1 MKTIFKYFQLVFLFA
16 WMAEGYADDIIPTY
30 PSQASCTV
38 SETEKQA
45 LLDFYTATDG
55 ANWKNTRANN
65 KAWKSDIPICDW
77 HGVTVANGHVTRINL
92 PNNNL
97 NGEVPSSISNLT
109 KLSYL
114 ALNTNRVSKLP
125 ETIGNLSE
133 LRTLALVRNNLTTL
147 PNGIVNL
154 PRIESLIFSTN
165 GLSSLPAG
173 INKLTT
179 LKGLNLTQNKF
190 SGNIPEEIFELVNL
204 QTLTMRQNKL
214 SGVISPKIGA
224 LKRLNHIDI
233 GFNNFTGAIPKEI
246 QNLTLLT
253 TLKMDNNALVA
264 IPDEIQALKAMITL
278 ELSKNQIKAIPN
290 GITRLPR
297 LKLLYLSNN
306 KIQGS
311 IPKDFVNNT
320 ALVGIYLSF
329 NELSGTIPL
338 ELGNMPSLKTLTV
351 DNNQLTGTVPESLAA
366 KLSGFN
372 FHENKLE
379 GSIPYFTKSDLRSFS
394 FYGNKFVFSDF
405 ENNHVSYKNR
415 ARNNYRYA
423 PQAKV
428 DQPAS
433 KTIDAGQ
440 TITLSSTALT
450 SPNNSYQ
457 WYKTVGGT
465 TTAITGAT
473 NKELTIT
480 NASAADAGVYHFVA
494 TNSVVTDL
502 TLERHPITV
511 SIAGDTC
518 GVSEAEKQAL
528 LDFYAATGGAN
539 WKNTV
544 ENNKPWDPATPVCD
558 WYGVTVVNGKVYKVV
573 LGNNNLVGTISNSIT
588 NLTGLDALELFGNS
602 LSGAIPGNINLL
614 SNLKTLR
621 LEQNQISGTIPA
633 QIGSLSNMRYLHL
646 GFNRLTGTIPPAL
659 GQLSKVQLFS
669 AASNKLTGSIPPQ
682 LKGMTSIR
690 DLNFSNNQMTG
701 AIPVEM
707 AEMSTLRYLS
717 LAWNDFTGTI
727 PTQLG
732 QLGQLGFLS
741 LERNR
746 FTGSIPKELANATSL
761 YFLNLSRNQFT
772 GTIPK
777 ELGNLSALKQFSVS
791 YNRLTGNIPNEIR
804 NLAELER
811 LFLSNNEF
819 EGSVPDFSGLSKLYF
834 LTIKENHLVFKDF
847 ENEHP
852 SYTAL
857 QSYAY
862 APQAKVDQPET
873 RSINAGQSI
882 TLTSTA
888 LTSPNN
894 SYQWYKTVGGTTTA
908 ITGATNKNLV
918 ISNAS
923 TADAGVYHFLATNS
937 IVTDLTLE
945 RHPITLTVIE
955 DTCGVSEV
963 EKQALLDFYT
973 ATGGPNWKNT
983 VENNKPWDPAIPVCD
998 WYGVIVNNGT
1008 VTGLNLGR
1016 NNLSGNLVLAPLA
1029 SLPELSHLSLG
1040 INNLSGEIPMSV
1052 ENLFKL
1058 SYINL
1063 ESNKLTG
1070 SIPEVLADLKKLSF
1084 ISFAKN
1090 QLTGEILPELSALPN
1105 LKNLYLNNNQLT
1117 GGIPNDLGIIT
1128 NLEYLDISFNKLS
1141 GSIPSSLGQLTKL
1154 KWLAVNNNQ
1163 LEGVL
1168 PATLGQL
1175 VNLNRLYASNN
1186 QLSGE
1191 LPVALGTLTALNI
1204 LDLANNKL
1212 SGSIPGSLG
1221 NLTNLTNVY
1230 LNKNELSGN
1239 LPEELTRL
1247 TRLKQ
1252 LFLHDNKLSGKI
1264 PAGFTNISFVKLFF
1278 NTNQFVFS
1286 DFESEYTTYKQR
1298 IQFFEYAPQAKVDQ
1312 PENHTIQLG
1321 GEIILTT
1328 TALTSPNNSYQWY
1341 KTVGGTTTAIT
1352 GATDKE
1358 LTISNADMTDA
1369 GVYHFLA
1376 TNSIVDGLTLERHP
1390 ITLIVKEPQDCSALT
1405 CEEVIVDALN
1415 FVKNNNGITNTQVP
1429 FVLTDVPSFFDT
1441 CIDEFF
1447 KIGQEDTL
1455 VWENINGLN
1464 YSFVLRLNDAII
1476 FKVDSSSPAM
1486 YSESIVSF
1494 SAINVANTY
1503 EEIVF
1508 INTDGVET
1516 IMRTK
1521 GFEINCNPCTD
1532 CPVGFDL
1539 CLGGNTEEYPIV
1551 YNLIPHGDH
1560 INWYLTETGGTPL
1573 EDNTPIS
1580 TEAENPGGVIYWW
1593 DDTTD
1598 GSDTRTPQVVTVST
1612 NLPEVEEFQIFSAGM
1627 QATIGDLQATG
1638 NNIEWYLH
1646 PAEGNPLPA
1655 DTPLE
1660 HLQSYFAQGPDA
1672 TCRAAVVVM
1681 LQTDT
1686 PQGDGYQTLCKGATL
1701 ADIVLQVAA
1710 GSSIK
1715 WYNQRTG
1722 GQLLPATTA
1731 LVHGV
1736 TYYATQL
1743 DQYGGESEERKEV
1756 TVNIIEVFPP
1766 YVPSTEQVFY
1776 ANQSHTI
1783 ANLLAIGNGIR
1794 WYDQEEGGIAYAPT
1808 ETLVDG
1814 QYYYAAQQS
1823 EAGCTGDRQAV
1834 LVRILAEEAPTLFG
1848 CEKFKPRI
1856 GDRYVVNAWVREQG
1870 VTPVN
1875 PDIRAFNDSEISQLF
1890 VELLNHL
1897 KDKVLSADSDI
1908 YHIPA
1913 IYIPHSETANLNFD
1927 PIVSYIKDTEI
1938 DERKLTVY
1946 NFSLEKDT
1954 YGRTIGFSFF
1964 LNKNQTAKI
1973 MYQSPKVRKRG
1984 TLGGVSILD
1993 YRYPIR
1999 DNADNIRI
2007 DFTDVKVVNDQ
2018 LQLIS
2023 DFEMNNAGSYSTS
2036 LTNHT
2041 DVVSGVSPV
2050 EETVTFY
2057 EYEEIP
2063 GYQPITYMN
2072 ALVEIQYKD
2081 ANETVME
2088 ADKLVFIPKGPV
2100 IDGWQQVSGTF
2111 VIPVAAHQMTMSLKN
2126 IASDINVYFDDIRFH
2141 PYDSSMKTFV
2151 YDPITQRLMSEL
2163 DENNFATFYEYDAE
2177 GGLIRVKKETAK
2189 GIFTIQESRSGN
2201 VKATD

>member
-16 WMAEGYADDIIPTY
+16 WMTEGYADDIIPTY

-77 HGVTVANGHVTRINL
+77 HGVTVTNGHVTRINL

-154 PRIESLIFSTN
+154 PRIESLVFSTN

-428 DQPAS
+428 DQPVS

-440 TITLSSTALT
+440 TITLS
-450 SPNNSYQ
+450 
-457 WYKTVGGT
+457 
-465 TTAITGAT
+465 
-473 NKELTIT
+473 
-480 NASAADAGVYHFVA
+480 
-494 TNSVVTDL
+494 
-502 TLERHPITV
+502 
-511 SIAGDTC
+511 
-518 GVSEAEKQAL
+518 
-528 LDFYAATGGAN
+528 
-539 WKNTV
+539 
-544 ENNKPWDPATPVCD
+544 
-558 WYGVTVVNGKVYKVV
+558 
-573 LGNNNLVGTISNSIT
+573 
-588 NLTGLDALELFGNS
+588 
-602 LSGAIPGNINLL
+602 
-614 SNLKTLR
+614 
-621 LEQNQISGTIPA
+621 
-633 QIGSLSNMRYLHL
+633 
-646 GFNRLTGTIPPAL
+646 
-659 GQLSKVQLFS
+659 
-669 AASNKLTGSIPPQ
+669 
-682 LKGMTSIR
+682 
-690 DLNFSNNQMTG
+690 
-701 AIPVEM
+701 
-707 AEMSTLRYLS
+707 
-717 LAWNDFTGTI
+717 
-727 PTQLG
+727 
-732 QLGQLGFLS
+732 
-741 LERNR
+741 
-746 FTGSIPKELANATSL
+746 
-761 YFLNLSRNQFT
+761 
-772 GTIPK
+772 
-777 ELGNLSALKQFSVS
+777 
-791 YNRLTGNIPNEIR
+791 
-804 NLAELER
+804 
-811 LFLSNNEF
+811 
-819 EGSVPDFSGLSKLYF
+819 
-834 LTIKENHLVFKDF
+834 
-847 ENEHP
+847 
-852 SYTAL
+852 
-857 QSYAY
+857 
-862 APQAKVDQPET
+862 
-873 RSINAGQSI
+873 
-882 TLTSTA
+882 STA

-937 IVTDLTLE
+937 IVTDLTLERHPITLTVIEDTCGVSEVEKQALLDFYTATGGPNWKNTVENNKPWDPAIPVCDWYGITVTNRKVVTIHLSNNNLSGHIPSGIERLINLKTLRLTYNSELSGEIPISIGKLENLRTLSLTNNNLSGAIPKELGSLTNLTRLVLNSNNLTGTIPVELGNLKKMVSMLIRANKLTGVVPKELATIDGLWELFLDGNELTGSLPSDIGRLTNLNHLSLSNNKLTGTIPVEYGGLLKLTYLALSNNKLSGVIPSEIFSIQSLEKVILDRNSFEGNIPSGISELPNLERLLINNNHFEGKLPKINSSLLRYLHIQHNDFVFSDVEDDQVYYKEKIQTRYIYNPQAKVDQIEAKNVSINQSITLTTSDLTSPNNSYQWYKTVGGTTTAITGATDKELTISNADMTDAGVYHFLATNSIVEGLTLE

-1312 PENHTIQLG
+1312 PENHIIQLG

-1328 TALTSPNNSYQWY
+1328 TDLTSPNNSYQWY

-1358 LTISNADMTDA
+1358 LTISNAGMTDA

-1503 EEIVF
+1503 QEIVF

-1580 TEAENPGGVIYWW
+1580 TEAENREGLFIGG
-1593 DDTTD
+1593 
-1598 GSDTRTPQVVTVST
+1598 
-1612 NLPEVEEFQIFSAGM
+1612 
-1627 QATIGDLQATG
+1627 TIL
-1638 NNIEWYLH
+1638 
-1646 PAEGNPLPA
+1646 
-1655 DTPLE
+1655 
-1660 HLQSYFAQGPDA
+1660 
-1672 TCRAAVVVM
+1672 RM
-1681 LQTDT
+1681 
-1686 PQGDGYQTLCKGATL
+1686 
-1701 ADIVLQVAA
+1701 
-1710 GSSIK
+1710 
-1715 WYNQRTG
+1715 
-1722 GQLLPATTA
+1722 
-1731 LVHGV
+1731 
-1736 TYYATQL
+1736 
-1743 DQYGGESEERKEV
+1743 
-1756 TVNIIEVFPP
+1756 
-1766 YVPSTEQVFY
+1766 
-1776 ANQSHTI
+1776 
-1783 ANLLAIGNGIR
+1783 
-1794 WYDQEEGGIAYAPT
+1794 
-1808 ETLVDG
+1808 
-1814 QYYYAAQQS
+1814 
-1823 EAGCTGDRQAV
+1823 
-1834 LVRILAEEAPTLFG
+1834 
-1848 CEKFKPRI
+1848 
-1856 GDRYVVNAWVREQG
+1856 
-1870 VTPVN
+1870 
-1875 PDIRAFNDSEISQLF
+1875 
-1890 VELLNHL
+1890 
-1897 KDKVLSADSDI
+1897 
-1908 YHIPA
+1908 
-1913 IYIPHSETANLNFD
+1913 
-1927 PIVSYIKDTEI
+1927 
-1938 DERKLTVY
+1938 
-1946 NFSLEKDT
+1946 
-1954 YGRTIGFSFF
+1954 
-1964 LNKNQTAKI
+1964 
-1973 MYQSPKVRKRG
+1973 
-1984 TLGGVSILD
+1984 
-1993 YRYPIR
+1993 
-1999 DNADNIRI
+1999 
-2007 DFTDVKVVNDQ
+2007 
-2018 LQLIS
+2018 
-2023 DFEMNNAGSYSTS
+2023 
-2036 LTNHT
+2036 
-2041 DVVSGVSPV
+2041 
-2050 EETVTFY
+2050 
-2057 EYEEIP
+2057 
-2063 GYQPITYMN
+2063 
-2072 ALVEIQYKD
+2072 
-2081 ANETVME
+2081 
-2088 ADKLVFIPKGPV
+2088 
-2100 IDGWQQVSGTF
+2100 
-2111 VIPVAAHQMTMSLKN
+2111 
-2126 IASDINVYFDDIRFH
+2126 
-2141 PYDSSMKTFV
+2141 
-2151 YDPITQRLMSEL
+2151 
-2163 DENNFATFYEYDAE
+2163 
-2177 GGLIRVKKETAK
+2177 GLILEYLR
-2189 GIFTIQESRSGN
+2189 
-2201 VKATD
+2201 